1 MSTREVAEKTADE
14 SADDETDWLY
24 GDDNFD
30 EEETTEKEVF
40 RKMKILL
47 QSTHL
52 GLVACLKNALIG
64 DVDGVSGLNYQ
75 ESESDSDDDVCVT
88 IGDIK
93 TGGSQGSSFGS
104 SSVSLNIKTSVSG
117 FKSRGL
123 DLDAEGN
130 VLKVDVESFEEKPW
144 RKPGAE
150 LSDYFNYG
158 FNEDTWKGYCDK
170 QRRLRMSLEILS
182 LGSLSKIMVHQSS
195 SSDLSEHST
204 RKSSGAINVIG
215 GQAGTISRVE
225 GRRRHSADE
234 NNIQVV
240 SEQSS
245 DTELSSPKLLPFFPP
260 NIPPPPFPPPS
271 ISTTLPLIPPPGFPL
286 PPGAPPPMIPP
297 LDRLVSYRNWRER
310 QRRCSRKRKQEHSK
324 SLYRQKKEKKKD
336 RERKGERKSSGRL
349 AGGYDRRSATAYP
362 FPAGVYTP
370 AVGVASWSGVIESS
384 KAWENY
390 TRQNKERVR
399 EKARE
404 RGHTKDQEQERERY
418 RETDREHSPSSQVHR
433 SEEERVSRHRDHRH
447 YGSERYRESSGREGV
462 RDRHRERRHRHRNEQ
477 HRSSRSGSN
486 RRHHDSDDAD
496 THRRHRHKRS
506 RHNRGSLE
514 PSEECNVDQ
523 ENQSEATE

>member
-1 MSTREVAEKTADE
+1 MSTKEVIEKSADE
-14 SADDETDWLY
+14 ETDWLY

-40 RKMKILL
+40 
-47 QSTHL
+47 S
-52 GLVACLKNALIG
+52 ALIG

-104 SSVSLNIKTSVSG
+104 SSISLNIKTSVSG
-117 FKSRGL
+117 SKSRGL

-130 VLKVDVESFEEKPW
+130 VLQVDVESFEEKPW
-144 RKPGAE
+144 RKPGAD

-158 FNEDTWKGYCDK
+158 FNEDTWKAYCDK

-297 LDRLVSYRNWRER
+297 LD
-310 QRRCSRKRKQEHSK
+310 
-324 SLYRQKKEKKKD
+324 
-336 RERKGERKSSGRL
+336 
-349 AGGYDRRSATAYP
+349 
-362 FPAGVYTP
+362 
-370 AVGVASWSGVIESS
+370 
-384 KAWENY
+384 
-390 TRQNKERVR
+390 
-399 EKARE
+399 
-404 RGHTKDQEQERERY
+404 
-418 RETDREHSPSSQVHR
+418 

-447 YGSERYRESSGREGV
+447 HGSERYQESLGKEGV
-462 RDRHRERRHRHRNEQ
+462 RDRHRERRHRDRNEQ
-477 HRSSRSGSN
+477 HRSSRSGSS
-486 RRHHDSDDAD
+486 RRRHDSDDAD
-496 THRRHRHKRS
+496 SHRRHRHKRS
-506 RHNRGSLE
+506 KHNRGSLE

>member
-1 MSTREVAEKTADE
+1 MSARELEKTADE

-24 GDDNFD
+24 GDNSFE

-40 RKMKILL
+40 
-47 QSTHL
+47 S
-52 GLVACLKNALIG
+52 ALIG
-64 DVDGVSGLNYQ
+64 DVDGLNGLNYQ

-104 SSVSLNIKTSVSG
+104 SSISLNIKTSVSG
-117 FKSRGL
+117 SKSRGL

-130 VLKVDVESFEEKPW
+130 VLQVDVESFEEKPW
-144 RKPGAE
+144 RKPGAD

-158 FNEDTWKGYCDK
+158 FNEDTWKAYCDK

-182 LGSLSKIMVHQSS
+182 LGSSNKIMVHQSS
-195 SSDLSEHST
+195 SSDLSEPPS
-204 RKSSGAINVIG
+204 RKSSGSINVIG

-245 DTELSSPKLLPFFPP
+245 DAELSSPKLLPFFPP

-271 ISTTLPLIPPPGFPL
+271 ISTTPPLIPPPPGFPL

-297 LDRLVSYRNWRER
+297 LD
-310 QRRCSRKRKQEHSK
+310 
-324 SLYRQKKEKKKD
+324 
-336 RERKGERKSSGRL
+336 SSGRL
-349 AGGYDRRSATAYP
+349 VGGYDRRSATPYP
-362 FPAGVYTP
+362 FSAGVYSP
-370 AVGVASWSGVIESS
+370 AVSMASWSSVIDSG

-390 TRQNKERVR
+390 TRHDKERVR
-399 EKARE
+399 EKTRE
-404 RGHTKDQEQERERY
+404 RGHRKERERERERY
-418 RETDREHSPSSQVHR
+418 RETDRDHSPSSQDHR
-433 SEEERVSRHRDHRH
+433 SEEERVSRHRDHSH

-462 RDRHRERRHRHRNEQ
+462 RDRHRERRHRDRNEQ
-477 HRSSRSGSN
+477 HRSSRSGSS
-486 RRHHDSDDAD
+486 RRRHDSDDAD
-496 THRRHRHKRS
+496 SHRRHRHKRS
-506 RHNRGSLE
+506 RHNRESLE
-514 PSEECNVDQ
+514 PSEECSVDQ

>member
-1 MSTREVAEKTADE
+1 MSTREVTEKTADE

-24 GDDNFD
+24 GDDNFE

-40 RKMKILL
+40 
-47 QSTHL
+47 S
-52 GLVACLKNALIG
+52 ALIG
-64 DVDGVSGLNYQ
+64 DVDG

-117 FKSRGL
+117 SKSRGL

-158 FNEDTWKGYCDK
+158 FNEDTWKAYCDK

-182 LGSLSKIMVHQSS
+182 LVSLSKIMVHQSS
-195 SSDLSEHST
+195 SNDLSEHST
-204 RKSSGAINVIG
+204 RKSSGGINVIG

-297 LDRLVSYRNWRER
+297 LDRLGSYRNWRER
-310 QRRCSRKRKQEHSK
+310 QRRCSRKTKQEHSR

-349 AGGYDRRSATAYP
+349 GGYDRRSATPYP

-370 AVGVASWSGVIESS
+370 AVGVASWSGVIDSS

-390 TRQNKERVR
+390 TRHNKERVR

-418 RETDREHSPSSQVHR
+418 RETDREHSPSSQEHR
-433 SEEERVSRHRDHRH
+433 SEEERVSRHRDHHH
-447 YGSERYRESSGREGV
+447 YGSERYRESSRREGV
-462 RDRHRERRHRHRNEQ
+462 RDRHRERRHRDRNEQ
-477 HRSSRSGSN
+477 HRSSRSGSS
-486 RRHHDSDDAD
+486 RRRHDSDDAD
-496 THRRHRHKRS
+496 SHRRHRHKRS

>member
-40 RKMKILL
+40 
-47 QSTHL
+47 S
-52 GLVACLKNALIG
+52 ALIG

-158 FNEDTWKGYCDK
+158 FNEDTWKAYCDK

-297 LDRLVSYRNWRER
+297 LD
-310 QRRCSRKRKQEHSK
+310 
-324 SLYRQKKEKKKD
+324 
-336 RERKGERKSSGRL
+336 SSGRL

-370 AVGVASWSGVIESS
+370 AVGVAPWSGVIDSS

-390 TRQNKERVR
+390 TRHNKERVR

-433 SEEERVSRHRDHRH
+433 
-447 YGSERYRESSGREGV
+447 
-462 RDRHRERRHRHRNEQ
+462 
-477 HRSSRSGSN
+477 RSSSHVGSAVS
-486 RRHHDSDDAD
+486 HVIAV
-496 THRRHRHKRS
+496 HKVFES
-506 RHNRGSLE
+506 QLKVQAYLFINDVIS
-514 PSEECNVDQ
+514 N
-523 ENQSEATE
+523 

>member
-158 FNEDTWKGYCDK
+158 FNEDTWKAYCDK

-297 LDRLVSYRNWRER
+297 LD
-310 QRRCSRKRKQEHSK
+310 
-324 SLYRQKKEKKKD
+324 
-336 RERKGERKSSGRL
+336 SSGRL

-370 AVGVASWSGVIESS
+370 AVGVAPWSGVIDSS

-390 TRQNKERVR
+390 TRHNKERVR

-462 RDRHRERRHRHRNEQ
+462 RDRHRERRHRDRNEQ
-477 HRSSRSGSN
+477 HRSSRSGSS

>member
-1 MSTREVAEKTADE
+1 MSTREAEKAADE

-30 EEETTEKEVF
+30 EEETTDKEVF
-40 RKMKILL
+40 
-47 QSTHL
+47 S
-52 GLVACLKNALIG
+52 ALIG
-64 DVDGVSGLNYQ
+64 DVDGMNGLNYQ

-104 SSVSLNIKTSVSG
+104 SSISLNIKTSVSG
-117 FKSRGL
+117 SKSRGL

-130 VLKVDVESFEEKPW
+130 VLQVDVESFEEKPW
-144 RKPGAE
+144 RKPGAD

-158 FNEDTWKGYCDK
+158 FNEDTWKAYCDK

-182 LGSLSKIMVHQSS
+182 LGSSSKIMVHQNCSGDLDTHHSS
-195 SSDLSEHST
+195 RKLSGS
-204 RKSSGAINVIG
+204 INVIG

-271 ISTTLPLIPPPGFPL
+271 IGTTPPLIPPPPGFPL

-297 LDRLVSYRNWRER
+297 LD
-310 QRRCSRKRKQEHSK
+310 
-324 SLYRQKKEKKKD
+324 
-336 RERKGERKSSGRL
+336 SGHL
-349 AGGYDRRSATAYP
+349 AGVYDRRSATSYP
-362 FPAGVYTP
+362 FPAGVYSP
-370 AVGVASWSGVIESS
+370 AVGMASWSGAIDSG

-390 TRQNKERVR
+390 TRHNKERVR
-399 EKARE
+399 EKTRE
-404 RGHTKDQEQERERY
+404 RGHKKERERC
-418 RETDREHSPSSQVHR
+418 RETDRERSPSSQDHR
-433 SEEERVSRHRDHRH
+433 SEEERASRHRDHGH
-447 YGSERYRESSGREGV
+447 YGSERYRESSGREGM
-462 RDRHRERRHRHRNEQ
+462 RDRHRERRHRDRNEQ
-477 HRSSRSGSN
+477 HRSSRSGSS
-486 RRHHDSDDAD
+486 RRRHDSDDAD
-496 THRRHRHKRS
+496 SHRRHRHKRS

-514 PSEECNVDQ
+514 PSEECSVDQ

>member
-1 MSTREVAEKTADE
+1 MSTREVEKTAEE

-40 RKMKILL
+40 
-47 QSTHL
+47 S
-52 GLVACLKNALIG
+52 ALIG
-64 DVDGVSGLNYQ
+64 DVDGMNGLNYQ

-88 IGDIK
+88 IGEIK

-104 SSVSLNIKTSVSG
+104 SSISLNINTSVSG
-117 FKSRGL
+117 SKSRGL
-123 DLDAEGN
+123 GLDAEGN
-130 VLKVDVESFEEKPW
+130 VLQVDVESFEEKPW
-144 RKPGAE
+144 RKPGAD

-158 FNEDTWKGYCDK
+158 FNEDTWKTYCDK

-182 LGSLSKIMVHQSS
+182 LGSSSKIMVHQNS
-195 SSDLSEHST
+195 SSDLSEHSS
-204 RKSSGAINVIG
+204 RKLSGSINVNG

-225 GRRRHSADE
+225 GRRRPSTDE

-271 ISTTLPLIPPPGFPL
+271 IGTTQPLIPPPPGFPL
-286 PPGAPPPMIPP
+286 PPGTPSPMIPP
-297 LDRLVSYRNWRER
+297 LNMLVSYRNWRER
-310 QRRCSRKRKQEHSK
+310 QRRCSRQRKQEHSK

-336 RERKGERKSSGRL
+336 RERKGERRSGRL
-349 AGGYDRRSATAYP
+349 AGGFDRHSATSYP
-362 FPAGVYTP
+362 FPAGVYSP
-370 AVGVASWSGVIESS
+370 AVGMASWSGVIDSG

-390 TRQNKERVR
+390 NRHNNERVR
-399 EKARE
+399 EKTRE
-404 RGHTKDQEQERERY
+404 RGHKKEQEHERERY
-418 RETDREHSPSSQVHR
+418 RETNREHSPSSQDHR
-433 SEEERVSRHRDHRH
+433 SEEEHVSRHRDHSH
-447 YGSERYRESSGREGV
+447 YGSERYKKSSGREGM
-462 RDRHRERRHRHRNEQ
+462 RDRHQERRRRDRNEQ
-477 HRSSRSGSN
+477 HRSSRSGSS
-486 RRHHDSDDAD
+486 RRRHDSDDAD
-496 THRRHRHKRS
+496 SHRRHRHKRS

-514 PSEECNVDQ
+514 PSEDCSVDQ

>member
-1 MSTREVAEKTADE
+1 MSTREVTEKTADE

-24 GDDNFD
+24 GDDNFE

-40 RKMKILL
+40 
-47 QSTHL
+47 S
-52 GLVACLKNALIG
+52 ALIG

-75 ESESDSDDDVCVT
+75 PFCFSLTKESESDSDDDVCVT

-117 FKSRGL
+117 SKSRGL

-158 FNEDTWKGYCDK
+158 FNEDTWKAYCDK

-182 LGSLSKIMVHQSS
+182 LGSLSKIMVHRSS
-195 SSDLSEHST
+195 SNDLSEHST
-204 RKSSGAINVIG
+204 RKSSGGISVIG

-234 NNIQVV
+234 NNVQVV

-297 LDRLVSYRNWRER
+297 LD
-310 QRRCSRKRKQEHSK
+310 
-324 SLYRQKKEKKKD
+324 
-336 RERKGERKSSGRL
+336 SSGRL
-349 AGGYDRRSATAYP
+349 GGYDRRSATPYP

-370 AVGVASWSGVIESS
+370 AVGVASWSGVIDSS

-390 TRQNKERVR
+390 TRHNKERVR

-418 RETDREHSPSSQVHR
+418 RETDREHSPSSQEHR

-462 RDRHRERRHRHRNEQ
+462 RDRHRERRHRDRNEQ
-477 HRSSRSGSN
+477 HRSSRSGSS
-486 RRHHDSDDAD
+486 RRRHDSDDAD
-496 THRRHRHKRS
+496 SHRRHRQKRS
-506 RHNRGSLE
+506 RHSRGSLE

>member
-1 MSTREVAEKTADE
+1 MSTREVTEKTADE

-24 GDDNFD
+24 GDDNFE

-40 RKMKILL
+40 
-47 QSTHL
+47 S
-52 GLVACLKNALIG
+52 ALIG
-64 DVDGVSGLNYQ
+64 DVDGVSGLNYK

-117 FKSRGL
+117 SKSRGL

-158 FNEDTWKGYCDK
+158 FNEDTWKAYCDK

-182 LGSLSKIMVHQSS
+182 LVSLSKIMVHQSS
-195 SSDLSEHST
+195 SNDLSEHST
-204 RKSSGAINVIG
+204 RKSSGGINVIG

-297 LDRLVSYRNWRER
+297 LD
-310 QRRCSRKRKQEHSK
+310 
-324 SLYRQKKEKKKD
+324 
-336 RERKGERKSSGRL
+336 SSGRL
-349 AGGYDRRSATAYP
+349 GGYDRRSATPYP

-370 AVGVASWSGVIESS
+370 AVGVASWSGVIDSS

-390 TRQNKERVR
+390 TRHNKERVR

-418 RETDREHSPSSQVHR
+418 RETDREHSPSSQEHR
-433 SEEERVSRHRDHRH
+433 SEEERVSRHRDHHH
-447 YGSERYRESSGREGV
+447 YGSERYRESSRREGV
-462 RDRHRERRHRHRNEQ
+462 RDRHRERRHRDRNEQ
-477 HRSSRSGSN
+477 HRSSRSGSS
-486 RRHHDSDDAD
+486 RRRHDSDDAD
-496 THRRHRHKRS
+496 SHRRHRHKRS

>member
-1 MSTREVAEKTADE
+1 MSTREVEKTADE
-14 SADDETDWLY
+14 STDDETDWLY
-24 GDDNFD
+24 GDDNFV

-40 RKMKILL
+40 
-47 QSTHL
+47 S
-52 GLVACLKNALIG
+52 ALIG
-64 DVDGVSGLNYQ
+64 DVDGMNGLNYQ

-104 SSVSLNIKTSVSG
+104 SSISLNIKTSVSG
-117 FKSRGL
+117 SKSRGL

-130 VLKVDVESFEEKPW
+130 VLQVDVESFEEKPW
-144 RKPGAE
+144 RKPGAD

-158 FNEDTWKGYCDK
+158 FNEDTWKAYCDK

-182 LGSLSKIMVHQSS
+182 LGSSSKIMVHQNS
-195 SSDLSEHST
+195 SSDLSEHSS
-204 RKSSGAINVIG
+204 RKSSGSINVIG

-234 NNIQVV
+234 NNIKVV

-271 ISTTLPLIPPPGFPL
+271 IGTTPPLIPPPPGFPL

-310 QRRCSRKRKQEHSK
+310 QRRCSRQRKQEHSK
-324 SLYRQKKEKKKD
+324 SIYRQKKEKKKD
-336 RERKGERKSSGRL
+336 RDRKGERKSGRL
-349 AGGYDRRSATAYP
+349 AGGYDRRSATSYP
-362 FPAGVYTP
+362 FPAGVYSP
-370 AVGVASWSGVIESS
+370 AVGMASWSGVIDSG

-390 TRQNKERVR
+390 TRHNKERVR
-399 EKARE
+399 EKTRD
-404 RGHTKDQEQERERY
+404 RGHKKERERERY
-418 RETDREHSPSSQVHR
+418 RETDREHSPSSQDHR
-433 SEEERVSRHRDHRH
+433 SEEERVSRHRDHSH
-447 YGSERYRESSGREGV
+447 YGSERYRESSGREGMG
-462 RDRHRERRHRHRNEQ
+462 DRHRERRHRDRNEQ
-477 HRSSRSGSN
+477 HRSSRSGSS
-486 RRHHDSDDAD
+486 RRRHDSDDAD
-496 THRRHRHKRS
+496 SHRRHRHKRS

-514 PSEECNVDQ
+514 PGEECSVDQ

>member
-1 MSTREVAEKTADE
+1 MSTKEVIEKTT
-14 SADDETDWLY
+14 DDETDWLY

-40 RKMKILL
+40 
-47 QSTHL
+47 S
-52 GLVACLKNALIG
+52 ALIG

-104 SSVSLNIKTSVSG
+104 SSISLNIKTSVSG
-117 FKSRGL
+117 SKSRGL

-130 VLKVDVESFEEKPW
+130 VLQVDVESFEEKPW
-144 RKPGAE
+144 RKPGAD

-158 FNEDTWKGYCDK
+158 FNEDTWKAYCDK

-297 LDRLVSYRNWRER
+297 LD
-310 QRRCSRKRKQEHSK
+310 
-324 SLYRQKKEKKKD
+324 
-336 RERKGERKSSGRL
+336 SSGRL
-349 AGGYDRRSATAYP
+349 AGGYDRRSATPYP

-370 AVGVASWSGVIESS
+370 VVGVASWSGVIDSS

-390 TRQNKERVR
+390 TRHNKERVR
-399 EKARE
+399 ERARE
-404 RGHTKDQEQERERY
+404 RGHTKDQEREKERY
-418 RETDREHSPSSQVHR
+418 RETDREHSPSTQDHR

-447 YGSERYRESSGREGV
+447 HGSERYQESSGREGV
-462 RDRHRERRHRHRNEQ
+462 RDRHRERRHRDRNEQ
-477 HRSSRSGSN
+477 HRSSRSGSS
-486 RRHHDSDDAD
+486 RRRHDSDDAD
-496 THRRHRHKRS
+496 SHRRHRHKRS
-506 RHNRGSLE
+506 KHNRGSLE